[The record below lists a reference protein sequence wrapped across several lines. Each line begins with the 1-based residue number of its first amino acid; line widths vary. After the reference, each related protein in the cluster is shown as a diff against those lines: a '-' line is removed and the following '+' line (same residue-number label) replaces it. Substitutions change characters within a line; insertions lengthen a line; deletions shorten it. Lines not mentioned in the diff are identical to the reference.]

1 MCVCVCVCVCVFSV
15 CVCVCNQKG
24 TGDHDR
30 GRRKS
35 LLPPIGPSRD
45 RNHKQ
50 NKTTIW
56 FRRGPKENTTTQRL
70 FHPRNLSQPGIIS
83 PGHFT

>member
-1 MCVCVCVCVCVFSV
+1 MISTKTLQTTIPQ
-15 CVCVCNQKG
+15 NQKG

-35 LLPPIGPSRD
+35 LLPLIGPIRD
-45 RNHKQ
+45 CNHKQ

-56 FRRGPKENTTTQRL
+56 FRRGSKENTTTQRL
-70 FHPRNLSQPGIIS
+70 FHPRNHPNLVLFLQAIS
-83 PGHFT
+83 